1 MLGRPYLNQ
10 LYTSYEW
17 NCFSYSKI
25 AMNCYSK
32 NFAKF
37 VDFIF
42 FLNVFG
48 TTLSYAVLIQGNMVT
63 SFGFIRSKY
72 WPDMPEVLDDPS
84 SIFWV
89 IAFGVLSKPDTSDH
103 ADSAS
108 HQATAEEFDDLF
120 LLGIPNDHLHH
131 GRHHKVHL

>member
-1 MLGRPYLNQ
+1 MSSTSSAVLVSYQWFDSQ

-25 AMNCYSK
+25 AMNCYSSK
-32 NFAKF
+32 FAKF

-42 FLNVFG
+42 FVNVFG

-72 WPDMPEVLDDPS
+72 WADMPEVLDDPS
-84 SIFWV
+84 STFWV
-89 IAFGVLSKPDTSDH
+89 IGFSVLY
-103 ADSAS
+103 
-108 HQATAEEFDDLF
+108 L
-120 LLGIPNDHLHH
+120 
-131 GRHHKVHL
+131 

>member
-1 MLGRPYLNQ
+1 MLGRPYLNK

-72 WPDMPEVLDDPS
+72 WPDMPKILDDPD

-89 IAFGVLSKPDTSDH
+89 VFFAVALSYQVFF
-103 ADSAS
+103 ASAS